1 VLAKD
6 FLDRVESKPLTEEQA
21 RAVICFDNRVQVV
34 AAAGS
39 GKTSTMV
46 AKAAYAIDR
55 GFVEPERIVMLAFNK
70 DAAKELEERA
80 QRCFDRLGMGDT
92 VVRPGPS
99 TPWAWPSSPK
109 PQGASPIS
117 RNGRSTRRWAS
128 TSWPNWWTT

>member
-1 VLAKD
+1 M
-6 FLDRVESKPLTEEQA
+6 
-21 RAVICFDNRVQVV
+21 QVV

-80 QRCFDRLGMGDT
+80 QRTFDRLGMGNT
-92 VVRPGPS
+92 VVEARTFHALGLAIIASATGRKPDIPNGPL
-99 TPWAWPSSPK
+99 TP
-109 PQGASPIS
+109 
-117 RNGRSTRRWAS
+117 RWAS